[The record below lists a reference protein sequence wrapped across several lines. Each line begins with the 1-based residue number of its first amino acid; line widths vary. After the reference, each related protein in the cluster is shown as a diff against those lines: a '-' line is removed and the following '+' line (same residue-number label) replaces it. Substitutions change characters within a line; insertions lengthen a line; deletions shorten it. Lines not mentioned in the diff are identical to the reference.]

1 MTEESIEILEEFKTK
16 GYSMLYIKYGD
27 RIKTNFKIEKAIET
41 VLNLIQKQQ
50 EEIEMYKDIKR
61 IAETQVTELA
71 DFIDY
76 KGKLEQKDKIIDL
89 MARAFKQDDTRSV
102 EEIKEYFKKK
112 AEETV

>member
-1 MTEESIEILEEFKTK
+1 MTEEAIEILKEH
-16 GYSMLYIKYGD
+16 YIRHNYYD
-27 RIKTNFKIEKAIET
+27 NETISKATIT

-76 KGKLEQKDKIIDL
+76 KGKLEFKDKIIDL
-89 MARAFKQDDTRSV
+89 MA
-102 EEIKEYFKKK
+102 EEICFKEPLKYTTAQEVKQYFAKK
-112 AEETV
+112 AEEGE